1 MYVKGNISD
10 LTSIG
15 RYEEED
21 FINSPLDEIGYFK
34 CDKENLVTL
43 KNYLVELNK
52 RKKDYDRL
60 IADPLKSIQE
70 KNSWCKDVQPAWC
83 KDVQPAAGNIYFMEA
98 KSKNYPSVFI
108 GEYNGN
114 LVDSGIAYGSLDL
127 RGFIYEKRIEKRHKI
142 IENSKD
148 ELLEIKKAIQS
159 FGFGNT
165 DEGLVTVSNRFL
177 VTPYSFEGLHIQTN
191 GGKPMDYIIKLNKG
205 GKFTYDY
212 YGLTYFDGN
221 KSKDYAD
228 ALSKKLY
235 LSKDK

>member
-52 RKKDYDRL
+52 QKKEYDRL

-70 KNSWCKDVQPAWC
+70 KNSWCKDVQPA
-83 KDVQPAAGNIYFMEA
+83 AGDIYFMEA
-98 KSKNYPSVFI
+98 KAKNYPSVFI

-114 LVDSGIAYGSLDL
+114 LVDSGIAYDSLDL
-127 RGFIYEKRIEKRHKI
+127 RRLIYEKRIEKRHKI

-148 ELLEIKKAIQS
+148 ELLEIKKTIQS
-159 FGFGNT
+159 FGFGNK
-165 DEGLVTVSNRFL
+165 DDGLVTASNRFL
-177 VTPYSFEGLHIQTN
+177 VTPYSFDELHIQTN
-191 GGKPMDYIIKLNKG
+191 GGILMDYIIKLNKD
-205 GKFTYDY
+205 GKFIYDY
-212 YGLTYFDGN
+212 YGLTYFDDN